1 MYYQVDSLVKKMKG
15 VILHTTFVLLS
26 AIVTILFWHFNILG
40 LNMYGTCSFIIT
52 NFTIPI
58 LIGVS
63 AIVFILLGA
72 FSLRYFNKHMPETSG
87 LRLKKYQEARKYSLF
102 IFGISIIEIVNA
114 VLTFVAMAN
123 CWSADPNPGVYFV
136 VTLINLLKLVEFVF
150 LLYVSSNS
158 KIFRRKLRRM
168 CCPVPNRKGSA
179 P

>member
-1 MYYQVDSLVKKMKG
+1 MKG